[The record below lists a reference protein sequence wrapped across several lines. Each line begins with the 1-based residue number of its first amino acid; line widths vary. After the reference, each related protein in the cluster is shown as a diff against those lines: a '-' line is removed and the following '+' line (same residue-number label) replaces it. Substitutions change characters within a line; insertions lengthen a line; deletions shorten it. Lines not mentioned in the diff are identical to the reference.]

1 MLIIFLKEF
10 IIIQLIIRLE
20 MNLIKVIMLFYENA
34 NIEILKILT
43 KTQRKI
49 EIYLEIQLN

>member
-1 MLIIFLKEF
+1 
-10 IIIQLIIRLE
+10 